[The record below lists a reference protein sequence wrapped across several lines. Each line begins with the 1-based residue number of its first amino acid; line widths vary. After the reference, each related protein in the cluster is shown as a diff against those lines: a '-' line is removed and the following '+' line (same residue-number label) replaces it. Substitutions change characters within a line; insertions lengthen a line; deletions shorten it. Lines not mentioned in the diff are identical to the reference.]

1 MCSPGLLGD
10 HTPSL
15 IHPSIF
21 TLVVIT
27 MYMRI
32 SLIAL
37 ACLLLALNV
46 FAAPVKEL
54 KQLKLKRGE
63 QPVKRQD
70 EKHKPSHGSVLISE
84 SFQ

>member
-1 MCSPGLLGD
+1 
-10 HTPSL
+10 
-15 IHPSIF
+15 
-21 TLVVIT
+21 

-70 EKHKPSHGSVLISE
+70 EKHKPSHGWPFVAPTAAV
-84 SFQ
+84 